1 MAKKI
6 LIVEPDRELAGIMK
20 SYLEKTNSDA
30 RVMVA
35 NTAQDAIIKAD
46 TSPPDVVVVE
56 LAIPEH
62 NGIAFL
68 HEFRS
73 YSDWRKVPVVVYS
86 FLPRDNDGILEALKS
101 LDVHTYLYKPQKKLA
116 DLKTAIDEAG

>member
-1 MAKKI
+1 MVKKI

-20 SYLEKTNSDA
+20 TYLEKTTGHQVS
-30 RVMVA
+30 VA

-46 TSPPDVVVVE
+46 TSPPHVVVVE

-73 YSDWRKVPVVVYS
+73 YSDWQKVPVVVYS
-86 FLPRDNDGILEALKS
+86 FLPRDNVGILEALKS